1 MTLQEGCQCLFHEHL
16 SLFTSPDFPT
26 MAHNPILSQLL
37 SIAFVKLLD
46 TAAVQTHWSNGFLF
60 SLEFGVVNF
69 TNL

>member
-1 MTLQEGCQCLFHEHL
+1 MTLQEGCQYLLQEHL

-26 MAHNPILSQLL
+26 IAYNPILSQLL

-46 TAAVQTHWSNGFLF
+46 TAAVQTLWSNGFLF

-69 TNL
+69 RHL